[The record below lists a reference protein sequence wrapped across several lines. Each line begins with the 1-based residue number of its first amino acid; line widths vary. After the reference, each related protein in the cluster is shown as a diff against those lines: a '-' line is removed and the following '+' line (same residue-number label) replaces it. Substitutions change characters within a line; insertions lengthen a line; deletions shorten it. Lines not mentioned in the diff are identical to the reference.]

1 MRVPKYVM
9 ILTSVVLALLALL
22 WLVPDVYALFLALTR
37 EIGVAGGPIVRQFT
51 LDNLIAALG
60 TDGLGRYLVNSLVVA
75 FSTVVLVTVCASLCA
90 YAISRLSFRGRTA
103 LYASLL
109 LTLMVPATALAIPF
123 FVINKTLH
131 LFNNY
136 LGLILPYSALGIPF
150 ALVILKNFFDTFP
163 RELEEAAIV
172 DGAGVFR
179 IFLTIV
185 LPNTLSSLTVVVIWT
200 FLNAWNEFF
209 LALLFMTDDSMKTI
223 SLAPLSFQGM
233 FQSQEGS
240 LMAILVLISIPTL
253 LLYFALQRQ
262 LEKGVQ
268 GGALKG

>member
-1 MRVPKYVM
+1 MRIPKGVGILAGVVM
-9 ILTSVVLALLALL
+9 VGLALI
-22 WLVPDVYALFLALTR
+22 WLVPGVYALFLTLTNQV
-37 EIGVAGGPIVRQFT
+37 GVAGGAAVWQFT
-51 LDNLIAALG
+51 WDNLVTALSTG
-60 TDGLGRYLVNSLVVA
+60 GLGQYFVNSVIIA

-90 YAISRLSFRGRTA
+90 YAISRLSFRGRIL
-103 LYASLL
+103 LYTSLL
-109 LTLMVPATALAIPF
+109 LTLMLPATALAIPF

-172 DGAGVFR
+172 DGAGVLR

-209 LALLFMTDDSMKTI
+209 LALLFMTDESMKTI
-223 SLAPLSFQGM
+223 SLAPLSY
-233 FQSQEGS
+233 EGVYQTTEGP
-240 LMAILVLISIPTL
+240 LMAVLVLISIPTL
-253 LLYFALQRQ
+253 VLYLALQRQ

>member
-1 MRVPKYVM
+1 MRISRYVV
-9 ILTSVVLALLALL
+9 ILAGTVLVLLALL
-22 WLVPDVYALFLALTR
+22 WLVPGVYALFLALTN
-37 EIGVAGGPIVRQFT
+37 EVGSAGGPVVRQF
-51 LDNLIAALG
+51 NLSNLVTALE
-60 TDGLGRYLVNSLVVA
+60 TDGLGQFFVNSVVIA

-90 YAISRLSFRGRTA
+90 YAISRLSFRGRTV

-209 LALLFMTDDSMKTI
+209 LALLFMTNENMKTI
-223 SLAPLSFQGM
+223 SLAPLSY
-233 FQSQEGS
+233 EGVYQAS
-240 LMAILVLISIPTL
+240 AGPLMAILVLISIPTL
-253 LLYFALQRQ
+253 VLYLALRRQ

-268 GGALKG
+268 RGAIKG